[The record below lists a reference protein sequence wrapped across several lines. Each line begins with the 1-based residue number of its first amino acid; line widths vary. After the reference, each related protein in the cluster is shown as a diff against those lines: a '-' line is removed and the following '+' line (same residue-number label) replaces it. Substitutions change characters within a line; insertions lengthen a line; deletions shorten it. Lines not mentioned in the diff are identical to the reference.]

1 MSKEMLINAIDEEE
15 CRIAVLD
22 DGELQELYIERASTT
37 YHVGNIYKGRVINVE
52 PSIQA
57 AFIDYGLPKHG
68 FLHVSD
74 VTPTYFPSNVKS
86 RGPQK
91 PPIQTILKRN
101 QEVIVQVT
109 KEGIGTKGA
118 TLSTYLSIAG
128 RYVVLMPGLHRVGVS
143 RKIEDDAQRRALR
156 ELLEGLDRPKNVGVI
171 VRTAGLNQPKAELQR
186 DLKYLDR
193 VWKLVSDRLKT
204 AKCPGE
210 IFRESD
216 LVVRTIRDIFTP
228 DIESIHVD
236 NPEVTKRVRDFL
248 GVAMP
253 RYVRRVNG
261 YEGKVPLFHRYGIE
275 EELEKIYTRTVP
287 LPCGG
292 YLVIEE
298 TEALVSIDVNSGKFR
313 KESNPEESAFKLNTE
328 AAMEVVRQL
337 RLRDLGGVIV
347 IDFVDMR
354 ADKHQR
360 GVEEVLRREL
370 KKDRARSKFLRTSR
384 FGLIEMTRQR
394 MRPSLERSSFMEC
407 PHCVGSG
414 LIKTPESMSLDVMR
428 QLSLAASQDDIAQIE
443 VTVHP
448 TVGHYVNNRKRRTL
462 VRLEERTGKQI
473 MVVSDPNVSQETVQ
487 FHCQDIRGIRLK
499 FDARELSKKQRE
511 QLLEKLRQEKAGKK
525 SEAAKKEPAASAERE
540 KDTPE
545 ADVDQAKQETQTK
558 KKGKPR
564 RRRRKKKT
572 AVAPRPDG
580 DSTKPEPA
588 SAEPTATADEETA
601 APPQAA
607 PDQPKEEAKARRGR
621 PRRRRR
627 KKKPVAPDAGGDN
640 KPAAAEGN

>member
-37 YHVGNIYKGRVINVE
+37 YHVGNIYKGRVVNVE

-57 AFIDYGLPKHG
+57 AFVDYGLPKHG

-74 VTPTYFPSNVKS
+74 VTPSYFPSNVKS

-193 VWKLVSDRLKT
+193 VWQLVSDRIKT
-204 AKCPGE
+204 AKCPSE

-228 DIESIHVD
+228 DIKRIHVD
-236 NPEVTKRVRDFL
+236 NADVTKRVRDFL
-248 GVAMP
+248 RVAMP

-261 YEGKVPLFHRYGIE
+261 YEDRVPLFHKYGIE

-292 YLVIEE
+292 HIVIEE

-354 ADKHQR
+354 ADKHR
-360 GVEEVLRREL
+360 RAVEDVLRKEL

-462 VRLEERTGKQI
+462 VRLEERTAKQI
-473 MVVSDPNVSQETVQ
+473 MVISDPNASQEAVE
-487 FHCQDIRGIRLK
+487 FHCQDIRGVPLK
-499 FDARELSKKQRE
+499 FNPRELSKKQRE
-511 QLLEKLRQEKAGKK
+511 QLLEKLRQEKLAKK
-525 SEAAKKEPAASAERE
+525 PETATKEPAEPAK
-540 KDTPE
+540 KDKGAPE
-545 ADVDQAKQETQTK
+545 ADEDQAKQQTK
-558 KKGKPR
+558 TEKKGKPR
-564 RRRRKKKT
+564 RRRRKKKAAAT
-572 AVAPRPDG
+572 APAPDG
-580 DSTKPEPA
+580 DSKKPQPA
-588 SAEPTATADEETA
+588 SAEPAAAADEDT
-601 APPQAA
+601 AA
-607 PDQPKEEAKARRGR
+607 PDQPKEGTKARKGR

-627 KKKPVAPDAGGDN
+627 KKKSATAGTDADD
-640 KPAAAEGN
+640 KPAAAEDN